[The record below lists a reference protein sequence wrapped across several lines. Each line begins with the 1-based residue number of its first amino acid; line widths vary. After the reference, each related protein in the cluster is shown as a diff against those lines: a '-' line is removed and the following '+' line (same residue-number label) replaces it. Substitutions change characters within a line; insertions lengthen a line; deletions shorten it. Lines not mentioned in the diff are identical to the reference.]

1 MTGLLIDLDGVVY
14 QNNQLIP
21 GAKQT
26 LQWLR
31 ENNIPHLFVTNTS
44 SKPLTT
50 IVEKLANMGI
60 QVKPESILTP
70 PSAAAAYLQEKQLTR
85 TMLLVASPTYEDFS
99 QLDICTPESTS
110 LNAVVVGDL
119 GQEWT
124 FYKLN
129 QAFNVLMAQPQA
141 ELVALGMTRYW
152 KTAQGLQLDVGPF
165 VSALAYATGR
175 EPVIMGKPSSAFFKL
190 ACSRLGL
197 PAEQVFMIGDDAKS
211 DVGGAQQA
219 GIRGV
224 LVKTGKFQASD
235 LQTTAPDI
243 VLESFAELP
252 ASTWLT

>member
-1 MTGLLIDLDGVVY
+1 MAGLLIDLDGVVY
-14 QNNQLIP
+14 QNNQPIP

-26 LQWLR
+26 LQWLQ

-44 SKPLTT
+44 SKPLAA

-60 QVKPESILTP
+60 QANPENILAP

-85 TMLLVASPTYEDFS
+85 VMLLVATATYDDFS
-99 QLDICTPESTS
+99 QLEICPPESTS
-110 LNAVVVGDL
+110 VDAVVVGDL

-124 FYKLN
+124 FSKLN
-129 QAFNVLMAQPQA
+129 QAFNVLMSQPLA

-152 KTAQGLQLDVGPF
+152 KTSQGLQLDVGPF
-165 VSALAYATGR
+165 VSALAYATDK
-175 EPVIMGKPSSAFFKL
+175 EPVVIGKPSSAFFKL
-190 ACSRLGL
+190 ACTRLGL

-219 GIRGV
+219 GIRSV

-235 LQTTAPDI
+235 LKTSTPDI
-243 VLESFAELP
+243 VLESFADLP
-252 ASTWLT
+252 ASTWLA